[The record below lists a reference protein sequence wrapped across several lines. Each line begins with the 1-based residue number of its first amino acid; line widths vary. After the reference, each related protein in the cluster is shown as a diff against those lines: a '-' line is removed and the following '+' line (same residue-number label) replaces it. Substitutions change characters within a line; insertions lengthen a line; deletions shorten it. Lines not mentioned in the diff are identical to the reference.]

1 MARRTFD
8 RSTSG
13 TGNLIDMKTGQ
24 PIELPTLPVICERI
38 RYYRTRMGMEQKAL
52 AEKIGVSA
60 NAISNWENGRTR
72 PDVNILPQIC
82 EALGITLY
90 ELFNIE
96 DPTIQYTAGEQIH
109 LDEYRRLSDG
119 NRHAVSVLTKTL
131 LKVQRIQNCPTV
143 RKKTHFSKSLA
154 AGVADPTEF
163 EDEGEPIFL
172 YAARDVDRADC
183 VFTVNGDSMEPE
195 YYNGDMVLV
204 QRTPDAPDLE
214 YGEIGA
220 FIIGNET
227 YIKVYEEDGLHSLN
241 PAYKPIHF
249 CDEDKV
255 YLIGRVI
262 GRLSE
267 DEIATQEDVDRYAEL
282 HPEEFDE

>member
-38 RYYRTRMGMEQKAL
+38 RFYRTRTGMEQKAL
-52 AEKIGVSA
+52 AEKVGVSA

-90 ELFNIE
+90 DLFNLE
-96 DPTIQYTAGEQIH
+96 DPTIKYTAGEQLH

-119 NRHAVSVLTKTL
+119 NRHAVNVMTRTL
-131 LKVQRIQNCPTV
+131 LKVQRAEKCRTV
-143 RKKTHFSKSLA
+143 RQKIFFSKSLA

-163 EDEGEPIFL
+163 EDEGTPIFL
-172 YAARDVDRADC
+172 YASHNVDRADC
-183 VFTVNGDSMEPE
+183 VFTVNGDSMEPQFH
-195 YYNGDMVLV
+195 NGDMVLV

-214 YGEIGA
+214 YGEVGA

-249 CDEDKV
+249 CEEDKV
-255 YLIGRVI
+255 YLIGRVV
-262 GRLSE
+262 GRITE
-267 DEIATQEDVDRYAEL
+267 DEIATEDDVERYSAL
-282 HPEEFDE
+282 HPEEFED